1 MPRKY
6 KLEIEDWSIEYVCF
20 ASRGHHD
27 FDEFIAELRRVQAP
41 ELKQPKHFY
50 IKAVPCSTGE
60 YSCLYITVPK
70 KIRGSFPATIAT
82 EF

>member
-6 KLEIEDWSIEYVCF
+6 KLEIEDWSIECACF

-27 FDEFIAELRRVQAP
+27 FDEFTAELRRVQAP
-41 ELKQPKHFY
+41 ELKQPKHVY
-50 IKAVPCSTGE
+50 MKTVPCNTGE
-60 YSCLYITVPK
+60 YECIYSPANKDT
-70 KIRGSFPATIAT
+70 RGAFPATIAT